1 MEDKRSLDIA
11 TGRQGGSEGRDDERS
26 GTRGGALEGYTLAT
40 RRRFKSLPKD
50 AECAHHSGGKRNIYG
65 ITEIRRMRAIGRPDR
80 GRGFRKTMVTSRSPC
95 LPWARRGILEGFEV
109 LM

>member
-11 TGRQGGSEGRDDERS
+11 TGRRGGSEGRDDERS

-40 RRRFKSLPKD
+40 RRRFKSLSKD

-80 GRGFRKTMVTSRSPC
+80 GARIPENNGYITFTLSPM
-95 LPWARRGILEGFEV
+95 GQEGDIGRF
-109 LM
+109 